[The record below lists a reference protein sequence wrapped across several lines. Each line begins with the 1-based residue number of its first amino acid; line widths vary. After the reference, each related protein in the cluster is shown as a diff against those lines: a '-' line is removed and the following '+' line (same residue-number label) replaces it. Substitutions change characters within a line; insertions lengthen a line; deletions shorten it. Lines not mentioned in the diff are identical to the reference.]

1 MRIRG
6 TCKSGRLRAHC
17 IIVTGEENRAFIE
30 AMHLEWAAPARQALE
45 SAARRMGADSTVTV
59 IPNGVEVIVGEEA

>member
-6 TCKSGRLRAHC
+6 TCKSGMLRAHC

-30 AMHLEWAAPARQALE
+30 AMHLEWAATARQALE
-45 SAARRMGADSTVTV
+45 SAARRMGADSNVTV
-59 IPNGVEVIVGEEA
+59 IPNGVEVIVGEEV